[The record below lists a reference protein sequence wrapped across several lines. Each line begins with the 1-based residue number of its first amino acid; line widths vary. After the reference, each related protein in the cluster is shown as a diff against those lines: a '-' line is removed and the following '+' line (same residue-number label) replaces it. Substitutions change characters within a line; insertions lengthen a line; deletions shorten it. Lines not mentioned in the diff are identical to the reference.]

1 MFFCATKQPNI
12 TIPIGL
18 DSNGMPQSIMLAGAM
33 YDDVGVL
40 QVAHAIESAFPMPGC
55 PLNN

>member
-1 MFFCATKQPNI
+1 
-12 TIPIGL
+12 
-18 DSNGMPQSIMLAGAM
+18 MLAGAM